1 MMIRSVGYALTWE
14 YWRRGMLW
22 FVPTLLALYS
32 GGVLLMSA
40 TRLSAGFRWTNVGA
54 HLGPALIP
62 FVLLMPL
69 ILALAS
75 WVALRRHYTL
85 PVRATTLV
93 AWSLANGALAAAGT
107 YCGTAVVLNTA
118 VHADWPL
125 VIPSL
130 CSATA
135 YLAWQAL
142 FWFIGPSG
150 GLAGLLAVAG
160 CASLAALGR
169 LSTARPAVF
178 ERVALPQDWQQVPAI
193 GIAVWLA
200 VVGFAYLLAV
210 HGVARERRGDAWS
223 LAWLGRWWLAAT
235 EAVSRRAESR
245 RTGVRFRSAAS
256 AQFWF
261 EWRTKGRWVPLT
273 LAGMLGAI
281 WACFGLLDLAL
292 YEVSITWN
300 AYKSLIVMASP
311 LVGVYLGSRTN
322 GFDLKPFTATRPL
335 PDSGLSA
342 AVLHSAAVAVASAAA
357 ILLVGDVVTRAIWN
371 PAYGEAQGLSSYDL
385 WAASFGLLYMWTA
398 VGLGASLALCRQ
410 WFACWGGLS
419 FGGLL
424 LAFVFG
430 VDRLSAGVG
439 EALWVL
445 VGAVCFASTIAA
457 FIAVG
462 RRRLVSFRVV
472 CVCLAGYLVLLA
484 YLYTAFPVE
493 LLSLFDHAVQITFGI
508 VPLAP
513 FATAPLAAAWNRHR

>member
-1 MMIRSVGYALTWE
+1 MMIRAVGYALTWE

-22 FVPTLLALYS
+22 FVPTLLALAS
-32 GGVLLMSA
+32 GGVLLMASSP
-40 TRLSAGFRWTNVGA
+40 LSAGFRWTSVGA
-54 HLGPALIP
+54 RLGPALIP
-62 FVLLMPL
+62 FVLSMPL

-75 WVALRRHYTL
+75 WAALRRHYAL
-85 PVRATTLV
+85 PVRASTLV
-93 AWSLANGALAAAGT
+93 AWSLANGVLAAAGT

-118 VHADWPL
+118 LHAEWPL
-125 VIPSL
+125 VVPAL

-142 FWFIGPSG
+142 FWFIGPSR
-150 GLAGLLAVAG
+150 GLAGLFAVAG

-169 LSTARPAVF
+169 LASARPAVF
-178 ERVALPQDWQQVPAI
+178 ERVELPEDWQQVPAM

-200 VVGFAYLLAV
+200 VVGLSYLLAV
-210 HGVARERRGDAWS
+210 QGVARERRGDAWG
-223 LAWLGRWWLAAT
+223 LAWLGRGWLAAA

-292 YEVSITWN
+292 YEISIAWHGYT
-300 AYKSLIVMASP
+300 SMIVMASP
-311 LVGVYLGSRTN
+311 LVGVYLGSRAN

-335 PDSGLSA
+335 PDAGLSA
-342 AVLHSAAVAVASAAA
+342 AVLRSAGVAVASAAA
-357 ILLVGDVVTRAIWN
+357 ILLVGDMVTRAIWN
-371 PAYGEAQGLSSYDL
+371 PAYGKVQRCSSYEL
-385 WAASFGLLYMWTA
+385 WTVSLGVLYLWTA
-398 VGLGASLALCRQ
+398 VGLGASLALCRH
-410 WFACWGGLS
+410 WFVCWGGLS

-424 LAFVFG
+424 LAFVCS
-430 VDRLSAGVG
+430 VDRLSAGVA
-439 EALWVL
+439 EALFML
-445 VGAVCFASTIAA
+445 LAVACLAGTIAA
-457 FIAVG
+457 FCAAR
-462 RRRLVSFRVV
+462 RRRLISSRAS

-484 YLYTAFPVE
+484 YLYTAFPVPR
-493 LLSLFDHAVQITFGI
+493 LSLIEHAVWISFGI
-508 VPLAP
+508 APLAP

>member
-22 FVPTLLALYS
+22 FVPTLLALAS
-32 GGVLLMSA
+32 GGVLLM

-75 WVALRRHYTL
+75 WAALRRHYTL

-118 VHADWPL
+118 LHADWPF
-125 VIPSL
+125 VIPAL

-142 FWFIGPSG
+142 FWFLGPSG
-150 GLAGLLAVAG
+150 GLVALLAVAG

-169 LSTARPAVF
+169 LSTARPAMFDPV
-178 ERVALPQDWQQVPAI
+178 ELPNDWQQVPGI

-210 HGVARERRGDAWS
+210 NGVARERRGDAWS
-223 LAWLGRWWLAAT
+223 LAWLGRGWLAAA
-235 EAVSRRAESR
+235 EAVSRRAASR

-273 LAGMLGAI
+273 LAGMVGAL
-281 WACFGLLDLAL
+281 WVCLGLLDLAP
-292 YEVSITWN
+292 YEVPIVLD
-300 AYKSLIVMASP
+300 AYTILFVLASP

-335 PDSGLSA
+335 PDAGLSS
-342 AVLHSAAVAVASAAA
+342 AVLGSAATAIASAAA
-357 ILLVGDVVTRAIWN
+357 ILLVGNVAARAIWI
-371 PAYGEAQGLSSYDL
+371 PDCGKVLGFSRHELWEAP
-385 WAASFGLLYMWTA
+385 LYVLYLWTA

-430 VDRLSAGVG
+430 VDRLSADVG
-439 EALWVL
+439 EALCAL

-472 CVCLAGYLVLLA
+472 CACLAGYLVLLA
-484 YLYTAFPVE
+484 YLYTAFPGE
-493 LLSLFDHAVQITFGI
+493 RLFLFDHAVQITFGI
-508 VPLAP
+508 APLAP
-513 FATAPLAAAWNRHR
+513 FATAPLAVAWNRHR